1 MGRKMAADPGMIM
14 RRIRFIVGFAAVGLI
29 LATTARAHDAGPQHV
44 RQHALLEEA
53 WVFNPFDLA
62 NRPDGPIQ
70 RRSQSV
76 AQERSPTPQDDA
88 VALAQTAHRR
98 GSVVQ
103 LRSRFE
109 QQQPPSTAQ
118 ERSPAPQDD
127 ETVVVAASES
137 SRPLY
142 RPSRRSPYRPSRR
155 GPS

>member
-1 MGRKMAADPGMIM
+1 MGKMAADPGMIM

-29 LATTARAHDAGPQHV
+29 LATARAHDAGPQHA

-53 WVFNPFDLA
+53 WIFNPFDLA
-62 NRPDGPIQ
+62 NRPDDPIQ

-76 AQERSPTPQDDA
+76 AQERSPTQQDDA
-88 VALAQTAHRR
+88 VALAQTTDLR

-103 LRSRFE
+103 PRSRFE
-109 QQQPPSTAQ
+109 QQHPPSTAQ

-127 ETVVVAASES
+127 EMVVVAASES

>member
-1 MGRKMAADPGMIM
+1 MGKMAADPGMVM

-29 LATTARAHDAGPQHV
+29 LATARAHDAGPQHA

-62 NRPDGPIQ
+62 NRPDDPIQ

-76 AQERSPTPQDDA
+76 VQERSRTQQDDA
-88 VALAQTAHRR
+88 VAIAQTADRR
-98 GSVVQ
+98 GGSVVQ
-103 LRSRFE
+103 PRPRFE
-109 QQQPPSTAQ
+109 QQQPPSAQ